1 MTPIHSL
8 CVYCGASVGHSQA
21 LIDAA
26 KTLGA
31 GLAARNIRLVYGGGK
46 VGMMGVLADAT
57 LAGGGHVTG
66 VIPNHLQDTEVGHSG
81 VTELKVVDSMHT
93 RKRTMFE
100 LADGFVILPG
110 GLGTLDETFEIITWK
125 QLGLHDKPI
134 VLADIDGY
142 WAPLRALID
151 AIVDNG
157 FARQGCRALFEVVD
171 SVPAI
176 FETFAAA
183 PVPQAEAHPGRM

>member
-1 MTPIHSL
+1 MTPVRSL
-8 CVYCGASVGHSQA
+8 CVYCGASVGRSPA
-21 LIDAA
+21 LINAA
-26 KTLGA
+26 KALGA

-46 VGMMGVLADAT
+46 VGIMGVLADAT
-57 LAGGGHVTG
+57 LAGGGQVTG
-66 VIPNHLQDTEVGHSG
+66 VIPNHLQDTEVGHGG
-81 VTELKVVDSMHT
+81 VTELKIVDSMHT

-142 WAPLRALID
+142 WTPLRALIE
-151 AIVDNG
+151 AIIDNG
-157 FARQGCRALFEVVD
+157 FARRSCLDLFEVVD

-183 PVPQAEAHPGRM
+183 PVPRGEAHPGRM